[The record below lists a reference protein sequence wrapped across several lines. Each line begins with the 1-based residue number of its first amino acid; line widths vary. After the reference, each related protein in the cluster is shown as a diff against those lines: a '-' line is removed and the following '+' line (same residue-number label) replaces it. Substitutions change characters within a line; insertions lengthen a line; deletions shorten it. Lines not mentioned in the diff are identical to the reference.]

1 MFRNK
6 NKRKRELLDFGNV
19 ALIRQDLLTLHDLVT
34 QQGTE
39 LDVIAFQRI
48 ESLLDAAIRTA
59 VRREARAKAT
69 KKVSY

>member
-48 ESLLDAAIRTA
+48 ESLLDTAIRTA